1 MAKRMKKKSM
11 KRMGSG
17 GSMPIDTPM
26 KAGIAKRGKG
36 RKSGKR

>member
-17 GSMPIDTPM
+17 GSMPLDSPM
-26 KAGIAKRGKG
+26 KNNFAKHGKAKRG
-36 RKSGKR
+36 SKR